1 MSEMIYSCLMGAIT
15 AYRIG
20 AFCDRSVAAARERL
34 SGMLS
39 YASHHP
45 EISLDIFTPESEQRL
60 LRSRLDGAIGYLT
73 PRIQRLLSR
82 RMPIVQLENPSLSSV
97 TSLSI
102 DNDAIAR
109 LAFTYFHTRGF
120 INFAYIAS
128 DKPKEMIRSRERES
142 AFLSAARENGFACPA
157 YRFGRQHGA
166 RQSTSEIPPLAE
178 WLSSLPKPCAVMAY
192 ADDIARIAIDAC
204 NYARLAVP
212 EQVQIIGVD
221 NDIDICENTQPSI
234 TSIWPDFYEAGRR
247 GIELLHKIILGAR
260 PQKAISRSY
269 GVRMLIERAST
280 VDLRGGG
287 RVVSL
292 ANNYL
297 RQNFRSRLNISDL
310 AKSLNVS
317 RRLLDIRY
325 REIMGR
331 TIHEEWSRLRLEE
344 AKRLLS
350 GGMPVDSVFSRC
362 GFSTIVAFRKAF
374 KSHFGVNPSEM
385 KD

>member
-1 MSEMIYSCLMGAIT
+1 MS
-15 AYRIG
+15 
-20 AFCDRSVAAARERL
+20 
-34 SGMLS
+34 
-39 YASHHP
+39 
-45 EISLDIFTPESEQRL
+45 
-60 LRSRLDGAIGYLT
+60 
-73 PRIQRLLSR
+73 
-82 RMPIVQLENPSLSSV
+82 
-97 TSLSI
+97 
-102 DNDAIAR
+102 AR
-109 LAFTYFHTRGF
+109 LILNATAPF
-120 INFAYIAS
+120 
-128 DKPKEMIRSRERES
+128 
-142 AFLSAARENGFACPA
+142 
-157 YRFGRQHGA
+157 
-166 RQSTSEIPPLAE
+166 AE
-178 WLSSLPKPCAVMAY
+178 WLSSLPNPCAVMAY

-204 NYARLAVP
+204 NYAHLAVP
-212 EQVQIIGVD
+212 EQIQVIGVD

-260 PQKAISRSY
+260 PQKATSRSY
-269 GVRMLIERAST
+269 GVRTLIERAST